1 MNVHAFRD
9 KLVTTLSAC
18 PAIKGVGQTGDLNAP
33 LIPGKSDIDLFVLCD
48 AVPAQDERRALYQAL
63 ADDTESLRMQ
73 VCDCRDWGV
82 GDVLVCGGVEI
93 MPMYFT
99 TQHMQRDLDELL
111 SGGRIE
117 KEGGFYPIGRLAT
130 IETMNVLCETDRAWS
145 RLIDRVRQHPRPLF
159 RAWYASQAGCML
171 DDEDLGRCQL
181 RREVLFTHQVV
192 EQFLD
197 RFLQALYAVND
208 CYFPSR
214 KRTERA
220 IEGFARKPTDCYARL
235 LSLVSLAANE
245 ATIDDAVQEIRA
257 LASELTALGAQ
268 VFQEP

>member
-1 MNVHAFRD
+1 MNVPAFRD
-9 KLVTTLSAC
+9 KLVNSLSAC
-18 PAIKGVGQTGDLNAP
+18 PAIQAIGQTGDLNAP
-33 LIPGKSDIDLFVLCD
+33 LIPGKSDIDLFVLCE
-48 AVPAQDERRALYQAL
+48 AVPGQAERRALYQTL
-63 ADDTESLRMQ
+63 ADETESLSMQ
-73 VCDCRDWGV
+73 VCDCRDWGI

-111 SGGRIE
+111 SGGRTE

-130 IETMNVLCETDRAWS
+130 IETMNVLCETDHAWS

-192 EQFLD
+192 EGFLD
-197 RFLQALYAVND
+197 HFLQALYAVND

-220 IEGFARKPTDCYARL
+220 IAGFSIKPTDCYARL
-235 LSLVSLAANE
+235 LNLVSLAANE
-245 ATIDDAVQEIRA
+245 ATIDDAVHELRT
-257 LASELTALGAQ
+257 LAGELTALGAQ
-268 VFQEP
+268 VFPEI